1 MPERYLIAMQSPHD
15 TVADVRLGAG
25 KAIAQKYKAS
35 KKGINK
41 ISKRIKSHLGVRT
54 PTQACLTIRTEN
66 LATVKPEILKKQ
78 SVWKENIEILS

>member
-1 MPERYLIAMQSPHD
+1 MPERYLSAMQSPHD
-15 TVADVRLGAG
+15 TVAVVRLGAG
-25 KAIAQKYKAS
+25 KAIAWRYKAS

-66 LATVKPEILKKQ
+66 LATVNQEFLRSNQYGRKILK
-78 SVWKENIEILS
+78 S